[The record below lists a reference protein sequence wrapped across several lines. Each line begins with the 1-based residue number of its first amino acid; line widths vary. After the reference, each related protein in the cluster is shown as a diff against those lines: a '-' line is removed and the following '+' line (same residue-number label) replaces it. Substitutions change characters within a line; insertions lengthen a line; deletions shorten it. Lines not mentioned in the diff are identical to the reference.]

1 MPLVVTIDGG
11 YVHSSEQTS
20 RRDGW
25 FQAVCGTVSR
35 HDGRVRRF
43 GFVPNVDK
51 HPRRR
56 IHETLDAQG
65 IQPNQLV
72 TFLCDGAD
80 DLAGWTDLQNATAEY
95 VLDWFHITMRFT
107 VLANTMTGLHD
118 QHDDTD
124 DADADGAPVEVDEP
138 GSRVD
143 IADELRREVG
153 RAKWHVWHGNLH
165 RALEL
170 LADVSGGIDA
180 CADNDSR
187 TKASRMLDEL
197 AGYLDRNQ
205 AMIPSYAE
213 RHLAGEPISSAT
225 AEATVNLVI
234 AKRMVKKQQ
243 MRWSPTGA
251 HHMLQVRT
259 RVLDGQLDQDI
270 NRWHP
275 RTAQTPTEATI
286 VA

>member
-1 MPLVVTIDGG
+1 M
-11 YVHSSEQTS
+11 
-20 RRDGW
+20 
-25 FQAVCGTVSR
+25 
-35 HDGRVRRF
+35 
-43 GFVPNVDK
+43 
-51 HPRRR
+51 
-56 IHETLDAQG
+56 
-65 IQPNQLV
+65 QPNQQV

-107 VLANTMTGLHD
+107 VLASTMTGLHD

-143 IADELRREVG
+143 IAGELRREVG

-170 LADVSGGIDA
+170 LADVAGGIDA
-180 CADNDSR
+180 CADNDAR
-187 TKASRMLDEL
+187 TKASRMLYEL
-197 AGYLDRNQ
+197 AGYLDRNHRI
-205 AMIPSYAE
+205 IPSYAE

-259 RVLDGQLDQDI
+259 RVLDHQLDHDI

-275 RTAQTPTEATI
+275 RTAQTPTETAT
-286 VA
+286 AA